1 MTTDR
6 DLFDDSTMT
15 FGEHL
20 EVLRFHLIRALIGLV
35 ICVVFSLIFGEQL
48 VQVIR
53 RPIDAALQR
62 ADFTNQSQ
70 VKIEDNIRGFDLWS
84 WIWTSVKSQ
93 FVPPSISSED
103 RVKMEKLGSLTETEK
118 RVIDLEISPFDLVS
132 ALHQILPS
140 QFPEPTEDLKSQPT
154 ITLPIRSDAFAQFRK
169 TSEKINQAVTL
180 NVQEAFM
187 TYMKVSFI
195 SGFVIASPW
204 IFYQLWLF
212 VAAGLYP
219 HERKY
224 VHTYL
229 PMSIGLFLGGV
240 AFCFYA
246 VLPVVLDFLLGFN
259 SRMYLTAQIRI
270 SEWINFAVLLP
281 IMFGVSF
288 QLPLAM
294 LFLTKINVFTVDHYI
309 SQWRIAVLAIAVISM
324 VLTPTPDPA
333 TMMMMMMPL
342 LLLYGLGIGLCRW
355 SHPISPLGD
364 AA

>member
-1 MTTDR
+1 MTTEK

-20 EVLRFHLIRALIGLV
+20 EVLRFHLIRAIIGLT

-48 VQVIR
+48 VRTIR
-53 RPIDAALQR
+53 QPIDSALRR
-62 ADFTNQSQ
+62 ANVSHRFEIQ
-70 VKIEDNIRGFDLWS
+70 DNIQGYSFWQS
-84 WIWTSVKSQ
+84 AWNGVKNQ
-93 FVPPSISSED
+93 FWPPSLG
-103 RVKMEKLGSLTETEK
+103 EKEKQELKKRETQTESEK
-118 RVIDLEISPFDLVS
+118 RAVVLEFSAVDLVS
-132 ALHQILPS
+132 ALHQVSPAT
-140 QFPEPTEDLKSQPT
+140 FPEP
-154 ITLPIRSDAFAQFRK
+154 SDAMQELPPVKLPVRAEIFGELRNAVD
-169 TSEKINQAVTL
+169 KIDQPVTL

-195 SGFVIASPW
+195 AGLIISSPW

-229 PMSIGLFLGGV
+229 PISVALFLGGV

-259 SRMYLTAQIRI
+259 SRMLITPQIRI
-270 SEWINFAVLLP
+270 SEWISFAVMLP
-281 IMFGVSF
+281 LMFGISF
-288 QLPLAM
+288 QLPLVM
-294 LFLTKINVFTVDHYI
+294 LFLSKINVFKVEHYKA
-309 SQWRIAVLAIAVISM
+309 QWKIAVLAIAIISM

-333 TMMMMMMPL
+333 TMLLMMVPL
-342 LLLYGLGIGLCRW
+342 LLLYVLGIGLCQW
-355 SHPISPLGD
+355 SASSSPLGD
-364 AA
+364 PV

>member
-1 MTTDR
+1 MSTDK

-20 EVLRFHLIRALIGLV
+20 EVLRFHLIRALLGLM
-35 ICVVFSLIFGEQL
+35 ICVVFSLVFGEQL
-48 VQVIR
+48 VRLIR
-53 RPIDAALQR
+53 QPIDSALRR
-62 ADFTNQSQ
+62 ANFSNRLDVQ
-70 VKIEDNIRGFDLWS
+70 DNIQGYSLWKS
-84 WIWTSVKSQ
+84 AWTSISNQ
-93 FVPPSISSED
+93 FWPPSLSEN
-103 RVKMEKLGSLTETEK
+103 EKAELKKLESQTETEK
-118 RVIDLEISPFDLVS
+118 RAVTLEIAAFDLAA
-132 ALHQILPS
+132 ALHQIVPEN
-140 QFPEPTEDLKSQPT
+140 FPEPTDAMKEQPPVKLPVKSGMFGE
-154 ITLPIRSDAFAQFRK
+154 LRHAV
-169 TSEKINQAVTL
+169 EKIDQPVTL

-195 SGFVIASPW
+195 SGLVIASPW

-259 SRMYLTAQIRI
+259 NRMFLTAQIRI
-270 SEWINFAVLLP
+270 SEWISFAVMLP
-281 IMFGVSF
+281 LMFGVSF

-294 LFLTKINVFTVDHYI
+294 LFLSKINVFKVEHYI
-309 SQWRIAVLAIAVISM
+309 AQWKLAVLAIAIISM

-333 TMMMMMMPL
+333 TMMMMMVPL
-342 LLLYGLGIGLCRW
+342 LLLYGLGILLCQW
-355 SHPISPLGD
+355 SATQSPLGET
-364 AA
+364 A